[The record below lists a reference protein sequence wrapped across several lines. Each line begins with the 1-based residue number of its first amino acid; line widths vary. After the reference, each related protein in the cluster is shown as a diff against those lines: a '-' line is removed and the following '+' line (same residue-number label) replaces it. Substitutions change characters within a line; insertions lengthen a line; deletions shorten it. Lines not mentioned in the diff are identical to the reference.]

1 MHSLKIPIILH
12 FCYLK
17 RYSFADYFVS
27 LQVNII
33 HCRTMG
39 RKRKSLVE
47 KSPFKLRRRK
57 LADGR
62 ISLFLDRSVDG
73 GHEYEFLQ
81 LYLLPETS
89 STAKRQNARTLREA
103 ENILQM
109 RTEALLNAR
118 VETELVGSGAGVLL
132 SDWLQTSCNNHKMR
146 GLRDYEG
153 ILTLRK
159 ILLTFRPDVR
169 LTEIDKQFCLDMID
183 WFRNTYINKRTGTPI
198 CARTADT
205 YCQRFRTALNEAV
218 REGLIDKNPWNRL
231 ETIEKIKKPESKREY
246 LTIDEIRSMIA
257 TDCPNELVKRA
268 FLFSCFTGLRISDV
282 KNLKW
287 GDVYN
292 ENGQTYVSVVMVKT
306 TKPLYIPLSGQA
318 LKWMPEK
325 GERAFDDYVFS
336 GLVNYGNVNE
346 NLKKWAE
353 AAGIRKHISYHTSRH
368 SFATMMLTLGADLY
382 TVSKLLGHSSVK
394 HTQIY
399 ARIIDRKK
407 DEAVNLVDSVF

>member
-1 MHSLKIPIILH
+1 
-12 FCYLK
+12 
-17 RYSFADYFVS
+17 
-27 LQVNII
+27 
-33 HCRTMG
+33 MG

-62 ISLFLDRSVDG
+62 MSLFLDHSVDG

-89 STAKRQNARTLREA
+89 SMVMRQNAKTLRKA
-103 ENILQM
+103 EEILQA
-109 RTEALLNAR
+109 RTEALLNAKA
-118 VETELVGSGAGVLL
+118 ETKLADSDDILL
-132 SDWLQTSCNNHKMR
+132 SDWLQTSYNNHKMR
-146 GLRDYEG
+146 GLRDCAG
-153 ILTLRK
+153 ILTLKR
-159 ILLTFRPDVR
+159 ILFTFRPDVR
-169 LTEIDKQFCLDMID
+169 LSEIDKQFCLDMID
-183 WFRNTYINKRTGTPI
+183 WFRNTYINKRTGTTI
-198 CARTADT
+198 GARTADT

-218 REGLIDKNPWNRL
+218 REGLMEKNPWNKL

-246 LTIDEIRSMIA
+246 LTIDEMRSMIA

-268 FLFSCFTGLRISDV
+268 YLFSCFTGLRISDV

-287 GDVYN
+287 DNVYIEN
-292 ENGQTYVSVVMVKT
+292 EQTYVSVVMKKT
-306 TKPLYIPLSGQA
+306 TKPLYIPLSRQA

-325 GERAFDDYVFS
+325 GGNSSDGYVF
-336 GLVNYGNVNE
+336 GNLVNYGNVNE

-399 ARIIDRKK
+399 AKIIDRKK
-407 DEAVNLVDSVF
+407 DEAVNLANSVF

>member
-1 MHSLKIPIILH
+1 
-12 FCYLK
+12 
-17 RYSFADYFVS
+17 
-27 LQVNII
+27 
-33 HCRTMG
+33 MG

-62 ISLFLDRSVDG
+62 MSLFLDRSVDG

-89 STAKRQNARTLREA
+89 STVKRQNARTLREA
-103 ENILQM
+103 EDILQM

-159 ILLTFRPDVR
+159 ILLTFRPNVR
-169 LTEIDKQFCLDMID
+169 LSEIDKQFCLDMID
-183 WFRNTYINKRTGTPI
+183 WFRNTYINKRTGTTI
-198 CARTADT
+198 GARTADT

-246 LTIDEIRSMIA
+246 LTIDEIRSMIT

-268 FLFSCFTGLRISDV
+268 YLFSCFTGLRISDV
-282 KNLKW
+282 RNLKW
-287 GDVYN
+287 GDVYT
-292 ENGQTYVSVVMVKT
+292 ENGQTFVSVVMKKT

-325 GERAFDDYVFS
+325 GDSTFDDYVF
-336 GLVNYGNVNE
+336 GNLVNYGNVNE

-407 DEAVNLVDSVF
+407 DEAVNLADSVF

>member
-1 MHSLKIPIILH
+1 
-12 FCYLK
+12 
-17 RYSFADYFVS
+17 
-27 LQVNII
+27 
-33 HCRTMG
+33 MG
-39 RKRKSLVE
+39 RKRKSPVE

-62 ISLFLDRSVDG
+62 ISMFLDRSVEG

-103 ENILQM
+103 EDILQM

-159 ILLTFRPDVR
+159 ILLTFRPNVR
-169 LTEIDKQFCLDMID
+169 LSEIDKQFCLDMID
-183 WFRNTYINKRTGTPI
+183 WFRNTYINKRTGTTI
-198 CARTADT
+198 GARTADT

-218 REGLIDKNPWNRL
+218 REGLIDKNPWNKL
-231 ETIEKIKKPESKREY
+231 ELIEKIKKPESKREY

-268 FLFSCFTGLRISDV
+268 YLFSCFTGLRISDV
-282 KNLKW
+282 RNLKL
-287 GDVYN
+287 GDIYH
-292 ENGQTYVSVVMVKT
+292 ENGQTFVSVLMKKT

-325 GERAFDDYVFS
+325 GDSAFDDYVF
-336 GLVNYGNVNE
+336 GNLVNYGNVNE

-407 DEAVNLVDSVF
+407 DEAVNLADSVF

>member
-1 MHSLKIPIILH
+1 
-12 FCYLK
+12 
-17 RYSFADYFVS
+17 
-27 LQVNII
+27 
-33 HCRTMG
+33 MG

-62 ISLFLDRSVDG
+62 ISLFLDRSVNS

-103 ENILQM
+103 EDILQM

-159 ILLTFRPDVR
+159 ILLTFRPNVR
-169 LTEIDKQFCLDMID
+169 LSEIDKQFCLDMID
-183 WFRNTYINKRTGTPI
+183 WFRNTYINKRTGTTI
-198 CARTADT
+198 GARTADT

-257 TDCPNELVKRA
+257 TDCPNGLVKRA
-268 FLFSCFTGLRISDV
+268 YLFSCFTGLRISDV
-282 KNLKW
+282 RNLKW
-287 GDVYN
+287 GDIYH
-292 ENGQTYVSVVMVKT
+292 ENGQAFVSVVMKKT

-325 GERAFDDYVFS
+325 GESTSDDYVF
-336 GLVNYGNVNE
+336 GNLVNYGNVNE

-407 DEAVNLVDSVF
+407 DEAVNLADSVF

>member
-1 MHSLKIPIILH
+1 
-12 FCYLK
+12 
-17 RYSFADYFVS
+17 
-27 LQVNII
+27 
-33 HCRTMG
+33 MG

-57 LADGR
+57 LTDGR
-62 ISLFLDRSVDG
+62 VSLFLDRSVDG
-73 GHEYEFLQ
+73 RHEYEFLQ

-89 STAKRQNARTLREA
+89 STAMRQNARTLRKA
-103 ENILQM
+103 EEVLLS
-109 RTEALLNAR
+109 RTEHLLNAK
-118 VETELVGSGAGVLL
+118 VETELAKSDTGILL
-132 SDWLQTSCNNHKMR
+132 SDWLRTCHESHEKR
-146 GLRDYEG
+146 GARDLG
-153 ILTLRK
+153 SISNVKRALHM
-159 ILLTFRPDVR
+159 FRPDTC
-169 LTEIDKQFCLDMID
+169 LSDIDRQFCLDLID
-183 WFRNTYINKRTGTPI
+183 WLCNTYRHRLTGEPI
-198 CARTADT
+198 SARTADT
-205 YCQRFRTALNEAV
+205 YCQTFRTMLNEAV

-268 FLFSCFTGLRISDV
+268 YLFSCFTGLRISDV
-282 KNLKW
+282 RNLKW
-287 GDVYN
+287 GDVYHEN
-292 ENGQTYVSVVMVKT
+292 EQTFVSVVMKKT

-325 GERAFDDYVFS
+325 DENTPNGYVF
-336 GLVNYGNVNE
+336 GNLVNYGNVNE
-346 NLKKWAE
+346 NLKKWAQ

-368 SFATMMLTLGADLY
+368 TFATMMLTLGVDLY

-407 DEAVNLVDSVF
+407 DEAVNLADSVF

>member
-1 MHSLKIPIILH
+1 
-12 FCYLK
+12 
-17 RYSFADYFVS
+17 
-27 LQVNII
+27 
-33 HCRTMG
+33 MG

-62 ISLFLDRSVDG
+62 ISLFLDRSVNS

-103 ENILQM
+103 EDILQM

-118 VETELVGSGAGVLL
+118 AETELVGSGAGVLL

-159 ILLTFRPDVR
+159 ILLTFRPNVR
-169 LTEIDKQFCLDMID
+169 LSEIDKQFCLDMID
-183 WFRNTYINKRTGTPI
+183 WFRNTYINKRTGTTI
-198 CARTADT
+198 GARTADT
-205 YCQRFRTALNEAV
+205 YCQRFRTALNEAA

-257 TDCPNELVKRA
+257 TDCPNGLVKRA
-268 FLFSCFTGLRISDV
+268 YLFSCFTGLRISDV
-282 KNLKW
+282 RNLKW
-287 GDVYN
+287 GDIYH
-292 ENGQTYVSVVMVKT
+292 ENGQAFVSVVMKKT
-306 TKPLYIPLSGQA
+306 TKLLYIPLSGQA

-325 GERAFDDYVFS
+325 GESTSDDYVF
-336 GLVNYGNVNE
+336 GNLVNYGNVNE

-407 DEAVNLVDSVF
+407 DEAVNLADSVF

>member
-1 MHSLKIPIILH
+1 
-12 FCYLK
+12 
-17 RYSFADYFVS
+17 
-27 LQVNII
+27 
-33 HCRTMG
+33 MG

-62 ISLFLDRSVDG
+62 ISLFLDRSVNS

-103 ENILQM
+103 EDILQM
-109 RTEALLNAR
+109 RTEALLNVR

-159 ILLTFRPDVR
+159 ILLTFRPNVR
-169 LTEIDKQFCLDMID
+169 LSEIDKQFCLDMID
-183 WFRNTYINKRTGTPI
+183 WFRNTYINKRTGTTI
-198 CARTADT
+198 GARTADT

-257 TDCPNELVKRA
+257 TDCPNGLVKRA
-268 FLFSCFTGLRISDV
+268 YLFSCFTGLRISDV
-282 KNLKW
+282 RNLKW
-287 GDVYN
+287 GDIYH
-292 ENGQTYVSVVMVKT
+292 ENGQAFVSVVMKKT

-325 GERAFDDYVFS
+325 GESTSDDYVF
-336 GLVNYGNVNE
+336 GNLVNYGNVNE

-407 DEAVNLVDSVF
+407 DEAVNLADSVF

>member
-1 MHSLKIPIILH
+1 
-12 FCYLK
+12 
-17 RYSFADYFVS
+17 
-27 LQVNII
+27 
-33 HCRTMG
+33 MG

-57 LADGR
+57 MADGR
-62 ISLFLDRSVDG
+62 MSLFLDRSVDG

-89 STAKRQNARTLREA
+89 STAKRQNTRTLREA
-103 ENILQM
+103 EDVLQM

-132 SDWLQTSCNNHKMR
+132 SDWLQTSSNNHKMR
-146 GLRDYEG
+146 GLRDDEG

-169 LTEIDKQFCLDMID
+169 LSEIDKQFCLDMID

-218 REGLIDKNPWNRL
+218 REGLIGKNPWNKL

-268 FLFSCFTGLRISDV
+268 YLFSCFTGLRISDV

-325 GERAFDDYVFS
+325 GERAFDDYVFD

-407 DEAVNLVDSVF
+407 DEAVNLADFVF

>member
-1 MHSLKIPIILH
+1 
-12 FCYLK
+12 
-17 RYSFADYFVS
+17 
-27 LQVNII
+27 
-33 HCRTMG
+33 MG

-62 ISLFLDRSVDG
+62 ISLFLDRSVNS

-103 ENILQM
+103 EDILQM

-159 ILLTFRPDVR
+159 ILLTFRPNVR
-169 LTEIDKQFCLDMID
+169 LSEIDKQFCLDMID
-183 WFRNTYINKRTGTPI
+183 WFRNTYINKRPGTTI
-198 CARTADT
+198 GARTADT
-205 YCQRFRTALNEAV
+205 YCQTFRTMLNEAV
-218 REGLIDKNPWNRL
+218 REGLMDKNPWNRL

-268 FLFSCFTGLRISDV
+268 YLFSCFTGLRISDV
-282 KNLKW
+282 RNLKW
-287 GDVYN
+287 GDIYQ
-292 ENGQTYVSVVMVKT
+292 ENGQTFVSVVMKKT

-325 GERAFDDYVFS
+325 GESTSDDYVF
-336 GLVNYGNVNE
+336 GKLVNYGNVNK

-407 DEAVNLVDSVF
+407 DEAVNLADSVF

>member
-1 MHSLKIPIILH
+1 
-12 FCYLK
+12 
-17 RYSFADYFVS
+17 
-27 LQVNII
+27 
-33 HCRTMG
+33 MG

-62 ISLFLDRSVDG
+62 MSLFLDRSVDG

-89 STAKRQNARTLREA
+89 STTKRQNARTLREA
-103 ENILQM
+103 EEILQA
-109 RTEALLNAR
+109 RTEALLNAKA
-118 VETELVGSGAGVLL
+118 ETELAGSSGDMLL
-132 SDWLQTSCNNHKMR
+132 SDWLQTSYDNHEKR
-146 GLRDYEG
+146 GLRDMG
-153 ILTLRK
+153 SISNVKRALHM
-159 ILLTFRPDVR
+159 FRPDTR
-169 LTEIDKQFCLDMID
+169 LSDIGRQFCLVMID
-183 WFRNTYINKRTGTPI
+183 WLRNTYRHRRTGNPVS
-198 CARTADT
+198 ARTADT
-205 YCQRFRTALNEAV
+205 YCQTFRTMLNEAV

-231 ETIEKIKKPESKREY
+231 ETAEKIKKPESKREY

-268 FLFSCFTGLRISDV
+268 YLFSCFTGLRISDV
-282 KNLKW
+282 RNLKW
-287 GDVYN
+287 GDVCH
-292 ENGQTYVSVVMVKT
+292 ENGQTFVSVVMKKT

-318 LKWMPEK
+318 LKWMPEQD
-325 GERAFDDYVFS
+325 GSESDDHVF
-336 GLVNYGNVNE
+336 GNLVNYGNVNE

-382 TVSKLLGHSSVK
+382 TVSKLLGHSSVR

-407 DEAVNLVDSVF
+407 DEAVNLADSVF

>member
-1 MHSLKIPIILH
+1 
-12 FCYLK
+12 
-17 RYSFADYFVS
+17 
-27 LQVNII
+27 
-33 HCRTMG
+33 MG

-62 ISLFLDRSVDG
+62 ISLFLDRSVNS

-103 ENILQM
+103 EDILQM

-146 GLRDYEG
+146 GLRDHEG

-159 ILLTFRPDVR
+159 ILLTFRPNVR
-169 LTEIDKQFCLDMID
+169 LSEIDKQFCLDMID
-183 WFRNTYINKRTGTPI
+183 WFRNTYINKRTGTTI
-198 CARTADT
+198 GARTADT

-257 TDCPNELVKRA
+257 TDCPNGLVKRA
-268 FLFSCFTGLRISDV
+268 YLFSCFTGLRISDV
-282 KNLKW
+282 RNLKW
-287 GDVYN
+287 GDIYH
-292 ENGQTYVSVVMVKT
+292 ENGQAFVSVVMKKT

-325 GERAFDDYVFS
+325 GESTSDDYVF
-336 GLVNYGNVNE
+336 GNLVNYGNVNE

-407 DEAVNLVDSVF
+407 DEAVNLADSVF

>member
-1 MHSLKIPIILH
+1 
-12 FCYLK
+12 
-17 RYSFADYFVS
+17 
-27 LQVNII
+27 
-33 HCRTMG
+33 MG

-81 LYLLPETS
+81 LYLQPETS
-89 STAKRQNARTLREA
+89 STAVRQNAKTLRKA
-103 ENILQM
+103 EEILQA
-109 RTEALLNAR
+109 RTEALLNAKA
-118 VETELVGSGAGVLL
+118 ENKLADSGDILL
-132 SDWLQTSCNNHKMR
+132 SDWLQTCYNNHEKR
-146 GLRDYEG
+146 GARDMG
-153 ILTLRK
+153 SISNVKRALHM
-159 ILLTFRPDVR
+159 FRPDAR
-169 LTEIDKQFCLDMID
+169 LSDIDRQFCLDMID
-183 WFRNTYINKRTGTPI
+183 WFRNTYKHRLTGETI
-198 CARTADT
+198 SARTADT
-205 YCQRFRTALNEAV
+205 YCQTFRTMLNEAV
-218 REGLIDKNPWNRL
+218 RDGLMEKNPWNKL

-268 FLFSCFTGLRISDV
+268 YLFSCFTGLRISDV
-282 KNLKW
+282 RNLKW
-287 GDVYN
+287 DNVYN
-292 ENGQTYVSVVMVKT
+292 ENGQTYVSVVMKKT
-306 TKPLYIPLSGQA
+306 TKSLYIPLSRQA

-325 GERAFDDYVFS
+325 GENASDGYVF
-336 GLVNYGNVNE
+336 GNLVNYGNVNE

-407 DEAVNLVDSVF
+407 DEAVNLANTVF

>member
-1 MHSLKIPIILH
+1 
-12 FCYLK
+12 
-17 RYSFADYFVS
+17 
-27 LQVNII
+27 
-33 HCRTMG
+33 MG

-62 ISLFLDRSVDG
+62 ISLFLDRSVNS

-103 ENILQM
+103 EDILQM

-159 ILLTFRPDVR
+159 ILLTFRPNVR
-169 LTEIDKQFCLDMID
+169 LSEIDKQFCLDMID
-183 WFRNTYINKRTGTPI
+183 WFRNTYINKRTGTTI
-198 CARTADT
+198 GARTADT

-257 TDCPNELVKRA
+257 TDCPNGLVKRA
-268 FLFSCFTGLRISDV
+268 YLFSCFTGLRISDV
-282 KNLKW
+282 RNLKW
-287 GDVYN
+287 GDIYH
-292 ENGQTYVSVVMVKT
+292 ENGQAFVSVVMKKI

-325 GERAFDDYVFS
+325 GESTSDDYVF
-336 GLVNYGNVNE
+336 GNLVNYGNVNE

-407 DEAVNLVDSVF
+407 DEAVNLADSVF

>member
-1 MHSLKIPIILH
+1 
-12 FCYLK
+12 
-17 RYSFADYFVS
+17 
-27 LQVNII
+27 
-33 HCRTMG
+33 MG

-89 STAKRQNARTLREA
+89 STTVRQNAKTLRKA
-103 ENILQM
+103 EEILQA
-109 RTEALLNAR
+109 RTEALLNSKA
-118 VETELVGSGAGVLL
+118 ETNLADSGDILL
-132 SDWLQTSCNNHKMR
+132 SDWLKTCYNNHEKR
-146 GLRDYEG
+146 GARDMG
-153 ILTLRK
+153 SISNVKRALHM
-159 ILLTFRPDVR
+159 FRPDTR
-169 LTEIDKQFCLDMID
+169 LSDIDRQFCLDMID
-183 WFRNTYINKRTGTPI
+183 WLRNTYKHRLTGETI
-198 CARTADT
+198 SARTADT
-205 YCQRFRTALNEAV
+205 YCQTFRTMLNEAV
-218 REGLIDKNPWNRL
+218 REGLMEKNPWNKL

-268 FLFSCFTGLRISDV
+268 YLFSCFTGLRISDV
-282 KNLKW
+282 RNLKW
-287 GDVYN
+287 DNVYI
-292 ENGQTYVSVVMVKT
+292 ENGQTYVSVVMKKT
-306 TKPLYIPLSGQA
+306 TKPLYIPLSRQA

-325 GERAFDDYVFS
+325 GDNSSDGYVF
-336 GLVNYGNVNE
+336 GNLVNYGNVNE

-407 DEAVNLVDSVF
+407 DEAVNLANSVF

>member
-1 MHSLKIPIILH
+1 
-12 FCYLK
+12 
-17 RYSFADYFVS
+17 
-27 LQVNII
+27 
-33 HCRTMG
+33 MG

-47 KSPFKLRRRK
+47 KSPFKLRLRK

-62 ISLFLDRSVDG
+62 MSLFLDRSVDG

-89 STAKRQNARTLREA
+89 STTKRQNARTLREA
-103 ENILQM
+103 EEILQT
-109 RTEALLNAR
+109 RTEALLNAKA
-118 VETELVGSGAGVLL
+118 ETELSGSCGDMLL
-132 SDWLQTSCNNHKMR
+132 SDWLQTCHDNHEKR
-146 GLRDYEG
+146 GLRDMG
-153 ILTLRK
+153 SISNVKKVLHM
-159 ILLTFRPDVR
+159 FRPDTR
-169 LTEIDKQFCLDMID
+169 LSDIDRQFCLDMID
-183 WFRNTYINKRTGTPI
+183 WLRNTYRHRRTGKPVS
-198 CARTADT
+198 ARTADT
-205 YCQRFRTALNEAV
+205 YCQTFRTMLNEAV

-231 ETIEKIKKPESKREY
+231 ETTEKIKKPESKREY

-268 FLFSCFTGLRISDV
+268 YLFSCFTGLRISDV
-282 KNLKW
+282 RNLKW
-287 GDVYN
+287 GDVYH
-292 ENGQTYVSVVMVKT
+292 ENGQTFVSVVMKKT

-318 LKWMPEK
+318 LKWMPEQD
-325 GERAFDDYVFS
+325 GSESGDHVF
-336 GLVNYGNVNE
+336 GNLVNYGNVNE

-382 TVSKLLGHSSVK
+382 TVSKLLGHSSVR

-407 DEAVNLVDSVF
+407 DEAVNLADSVF